1 MVFQGNGTNLLP
13 PFVANLQF
21 GQPLA
26 ICQWSLWHS
35 LVKAEKFVY
44 IYVSSCLF
52 TDLGNLIGD
61 TQCGTFRI
69 FQPLRFYVKS
79 ILVTL
84 KPRKLPFRVFTI
96 WTALNFKFLNIF
108 DVFKCV
114 IPKKL
119 KFKASKI
126 VSHYLS
132 LSEISQNWF
141 HVKSDYIDKIPN

>member
-61 TQCGTFRI
+61 TQCGTFRF

-79 ILVTL
+79 ILVIL
-84 KPRKLPFRVFTI
+84 KPPKTAVLTI
-96 WTALNFKFLNIF
+96 
-108 DVFKCV
+108 
-114 IPKKL
+114 
-119 KFKASKI
+119 
-126 VSHYLS
+126 
-132 LSEISQNWF
+132 
-141 HVKSDYIDKIPN
+141 

>member
-1 MVFQGNGTNLLP
+1 MHLDLRPQSDIKWPASKKRKSQNFSKNCQNFAFLKKHFYICTTVNSTHMVFQGNGTNLLP

-61 TQCGTFRI
+61 TQCGTFRF

-79 ILVTL
+79 ILVIL
-84 KPRKLPFRVFTI
+84 KPPKTAI
-96 WTALNFKFLNIF
+96 WT
-108 DVFKCV
+108 
-114 IPKKL
+114 
-119 KFKASKI
+119 S
-126 VSHYLS
+126 
-132 LSEISQNWF
+132 
-141 HVKSDYIDKIPN
+141 

>member
-52 TDLGNLIGD
+52 GKPNWGYTMWNFQVFSA
-61 TQCGTFRI
+61 TQI
-69 FQPLRFYVKS
+69 LREINFGHFEAPKNCC
-79 ILVTL
+79 
-84 KPRKLPFRVFTI
+84 FDH
-96 WTALNFKFLNIF
+96 LN
-108 DVFKCV
+108 
-114 IPKKL
+114 
-119 KFKASKI
+119 S
-126 VSHYLS
+126 
-132 LSEISQNWF
+132 SEF
-141 HVKSDYIDKIPN
+141 